1 MSGPKTSHYTLTPEQ
16 RRILEEHRKIRLE
29 REILKKQLGNA
40 RSVVAEADHIIEQME
55 PLFVEIG
62 ADTSTLSQVKML
74 REAAVAS
81 LSQAS
86 SASEKDGSG
95 RLHELNQNLL
105 AASRKLTAAART
117 VKSEYASAEQT
128 FQSQLA
134 GSIDGGFDFQFDTI
148 GESNFSN
155 PFIKSIQAELTT
167 LAELPLTDEQK
178 TRVKEI
184 QTKFEEIDDL
194 DFLKNFYAM
203 TVLPFVK
210 ECRAYHD
217 AYAA

>member
-134 GSIDGGFDFQFDTI
+134 GSIDGGFAVTPNC
-148 GESNFSN
+148 GK
-155 PFIKSIQAELTT
+155 PKS
-167 LAELPLTDEQK
+167 
-178 TRVKEI
+178 V
-184 QTKFEEIDDL
+184 TKL
-194 DFLKNFYAM
+194 HWK
-203 TVLPFVK
+203 
-210 ECRAYHD
+210 H
-217 AYAA
+217 